1 MRALQAEGLSQRQAC
16 RLAGCP
22 RPTARYKSIK
32 QPDDELIRER
42 LRALSQHRPRFGW
55 RRLRILLKREGF
67 VINHKRL
74 RRIYGEERLQVRP
87 RKKRRVRLVRGQISP
102 APTRVNEEWGLDFM
116 HDYLMTKR
124 KVRLLTIEDRFTREG
139 LALDPEFSLTSR
151 RVIRTLDDIAA
162 LPGYPTRLR
171 VDNGP
176 ENISGAMLQ
185 WSVAHNVLL
194 HFIDPGKPAQN
205 AWIESFNARVRDEF
219 LNVQIFRALP
229 DLRDAAQDWLVDYN
243 EVRPHSSLGYLTPK
257 EFVQT
262 LTTEPVHNRQRIKKW
277 GSNPTVNT
285 SGRIT
290 MGGACTG
297 SNVVGCGRQPG
308 TDVQMKLSGNGE
320 QDGTVLAHELGHGM
334 GLSHAND
341 SGKFNVSN
349 CWLRSYRQTD

>member
-262 LTTEPVHNRQRIKKW
+262 LTSEPIPQ
-277 GSNPTVNT
+277 S
-285 SGRIT
+285 S
-290 MGGACTG
+290 A
-297 SNVVGCGRQPG
+297 
-308 TDVQMKLSGNGE
+308 D
-320 QDGTVLAHELGHGM
+320 
-334 GLSHAND
+334 
-341 SGKFNVSN
+341 
-349 CWLRSYRQTD
+349 